1 MNDKSKF
8 DILLENFSKSES
20 KDILERLEVVKEMLK
35 RHEGKRSECV
45 YVALRFLGVSR
56 NEALYVAAKEREF
69 EWEKQLPFIALS

>member
-1 MNDKSKF
+1 MSDKSKF

-35 RHEGKRSECV
+35 RHNGKRSKCV

-69 EWEKQLPFIALS
+69 EWEKRPSFIALS